1 MAEFSK
7 NERHDFDLEVV
18 HQGFLRCRQNNDQ
31 LILRDYLEAYHE
43 LNRFFRLSGR
53 LFGFVA
59 KDLEE
64 KIHVLESHMNSPN
77 GQHYNTIQ
85 SMIEF
90 EVTNKIT
97 KVKHKLP
104 SGSRSLLRLHRGLE
118 FILEFMK
125 RLGQSSDDDRSSL
138 IAAETYKDTLSKYH
152 PWIVQKMAGVAM
164 YMLPSRRQLFETMC
178 KHDYTHASE
187 LLESVVNVGEP
198 VYDRTQNI
206 FSEHELLDLP

>member
-1 MAEFSK
+1 MAEFPK

-31 LILRDYLEAYHE
+31 LIVRDYLEAYHE

-64 KIHVLESHMNSPN
+64 KIHVLESHMNGPN

-85 SMIEF
+85 SMVEF
-90 EVTNKIT
+90 EVTNNIT

-138 IAAETYKDTLSKYH
+138 IAVETYKDTLSRHH

-178 KHDYTHASE
+178 KHDYTHVSS
-187 LLESVVNVGEP
+187 LLESVVHVGKP

-206 FSEHELLDLP
+206 YAEHELLDLP